1 MDEFM
6 FDNKRCTAN
15 QLIDA
20 CVFDDRYKIIAAVFH
35 FMKATCSERMNASM
49 NRMLYVVVVVAVIGM
64 CIYLGNRGAK
74 HCQHLSIAIVI
85 A

>member
-6 FDNKRCTAN
+6 FDNKCCTAN
-15 QLIDA
+15 QLVDA
-20 CVFDDRYKIIAAVFH
+20 CVFDDRNKVIAAVFH
-35 FMKATCSERMNASM
+35 FVKATYNKRMNASEI
-49 NRMLYVVVVVAVIGM
+49 RMFRMENITYYDWNA
-64 CIYLGNRGAK
+64 YLGNRGAK